1 MNTKLI
7 TFLVASLCIL
17 AACTAEIPEE
27 TEPIEGMD
35 LACVIEANTS
45 SNDMSL
51 KIKIINLGTET
62 IEGED
67 LFRYT
72 ASINGDEVFTQRED
86 SIKLESMEEFTSTYP
101 APRVIYKYEDSG
113 VVSCAVDVDAEFE
126 EANESN
132 NVSESDY
139 AF

>member
-7 TFLVASLCIL
+7 TFLAASLCIL

-27 TEPIEGMD
+27 ETGPIEGMD
-35 LACVIEANTS
+35 LACAIEANTG

-101 APRVIYKYEDSG
+101 APRVIYKYEDLG
-113 VVSCAVDVDAEFE
+113 VVSCAVDVDGEFRR
-126 EANESN
+126 SQRIK
-132 NVSESDY
+132 
-139 AF
+139 